1 MLRQLTLLPSSAPQR
16 FCGLLLLILTLGL
29 PIPTLAQTLT
39 VQNGGTVEVSNGG
52 TWDLHGATA
61 NLGGTGNTASIR
73 ETNGARFAG
82 GTLTAIRT
90 LNAPTSADPAGLGIE
105 ITASANLGDVT
116 VTRGHA
122 VQTAPNG
129 NASIRRYYDLSPSQN
144 NVGLN
149 ATLAVSYNDA
159 ELNGRSEA
167 ELAFFKSTDG
177 GSTWSEKGV
186 DGRDATANT
195 VTLGGVASLS
205 RWTLGSE
212 LAPLPVEWVQFDA
225 AVEASGPEGRVRLT
239 WQTAAETNN
248 AGFEVQR
255 RRTDASG
262 QASWTKVGFVDGAG
276 TTVEPQTYAFTD
288 TDLPYAADVLSY
300 RLRQVDVDGTGHLSA
315 PVRIERTVEKLE
327 LLATYP
333 NPAQNRATVRFAVPR
348 RQNVTLRLYDVLGRR
363 VQTVA
368 SGPQEGR
375 ATMQIGLSAHP
386 SGIYFLQ
393 LVAGGKT
400 RTQPLT
406 IAR

>member
-1 MLRQLTLLPSSAPQR
+1 MLQSEPNSAIIDSGKVWTLFLAVSIFFSLPA
-16 FCGLLLLILTLGL
+16 T
-29 PIPTLAQTLT
+29 AQTMSI
-39 VQNGGTVEVSNGG
+39 QNGGTVEVNNGG
-52 TWDLHGATA
+52 TWNLQGTTVD
-61 NLGGTGNTASIR
+61 LGGVGSTASIN
-73 ETNGARFAG
+73 ETSGGRLAG
-82 GTLTAIRT
+82 GPLTATRA
-90 LNAPTSADPAGLGIE
+90 LNSPSSADPAGLGIA
-105 ITASANLGDVT
+105 ITTSADLGDVT

-129 NASIRRYYDLSPSQN
+129 NASIRRYYDLSPSQTN
-144 NVGLN
+144 SGLD
-149 ATLAVSYNDA
+149 AELTFSYADA
-159 ELNGRSEA
+159 ELNGRTESEL
-167 ELAFFKSTDG
+167 EFFKSTDG
-177 GSTWSEKGV
+177 GSTWSEEGL
-186 DGRDATANT
+186 DSQDTSGNT
-195 VTLGGVASLS
+195 VTLGGIESLS

-212 LAPLPVEWVQFDA
+212 SSPLPVDLIAFEG
-225 AVEASGPEGRVRLT
+225 AVTDQGVTLT
-239 WQTAAETNN
+239 WRTATETNN

-262 QASWTKVGFVDGAG
+262 EASWTEVGFVDGAG
-276 TTVEPQTYAFTD
+276 TTIEPQTYAFTD
-288 TDLPYAADVLSY
+288 TDLPYAADALSY
-300 RLRQVDVDGTGHLSA
+300 RLRQADVDGTGYVSA
-315 PVRIERTVEKLE
+315 PVRIERTVETLE

-375 ATMQIGLSAHP
+375 ATMQIGLSDHP
-386 SGIYFLQ
+386 SGTYFLQ

>member
-1 MLRQLTLLPSSAPQR
+1 MLQSEPNSAIIDSGKVWTLFLAVSIFFSLPA
-16 FCGLLLLILTLGL
+16 T
-29 PIPTLAQTLT
+29 AQTMS
-39 VQNGGTVEVSNGG
+39 VQNGGTVEVNNGG
-52 TWDLHGATA
+52 TWNLQGTTVD
-61 NLGGTGNTASIR
+61 LGGVGSTASIN
-73 ETNGARFAG
+73 ETSGGRLAG
-82 GTLTAIRT
+82 GPLTATRA
-90 LNAPTSADPAGLGIE
+90 LNSPSSADPAGLGIA
-105 ITASANLGDVT
+105 ITTSADLGDVT

-129 NASIRRYYDLSPSQN
+129 NASIRRYYDLSPSQTN
-144 NVGLN
+144 SGLD
-149 ATLAVSYNDA
+149 AELTFSYADA
-159 ELNGRSEA
+159 ELNGRTESEL
-167 ELAFFKSTDG
+167 EFFKSTDG
-177 GSTWSEKGV
+177 GSTWSEEGL
-186 DGRDATANT
+186 DSQDTSGNT
-195 VTLGGVASLS
+195 VTLGGIESLS

-212 LAPLPVEWVQFDA
+212 SSPLPVDLIAFEG
-225 AVEASGPEGRVRLT
+225 AVTDQGVTLT
-239 WQTAAETNN
+239 WRTATETNN

-262 QASWTKVGFVDGAG
+262 EASWTEVGFVDGAG
-276 TTVEPQTYAFTD
+276 TTIEPQTYAFTD
-288 TDLPYAADVLSY
+288 TDLPYAADALSY
-300 RLRQVDVDGTGHLSA
+300 RLRQADVDGTGYVSA
-315 PVRIERTVEKLE
+315 PVRIERTVETLE

-375 ATMQIGLSAHP
+375 ATMQIGLSDHP
-386 SGIYFLQ
+386 SGTYFLQ

>member
-16 FCGLLLLILTLGL
+16 FCGLLLLVLTLGL

-39 VQNGGTVEVSNGG
+39 VQNGGTVEISNGG

-73 ETNGARFAG
+73 ETDGARFAG

-116 VTRGHA
+116 VTRGHTI
-122 VQTAPNG
+122 QTAPNG
-129 NASIRRYYDLSPSQN
+129 NASIRRYYDLSPSQTN
-144 NVGLN
+144 SGLS
-149 ATLAVSYNDA
+149 AELTFTYNDA
-159 ELNGRSEA
+159 ELNGRPESEL
-167 ELAFFKSTDG
+167 EFFKSTDG
-177 GSTWSEKGV
+177 GASWSEEGF
-186 DGRDATANT
+186 DSRDANANT
-195 VTLGGVASLS
+195 VTLNGIESLS

-212 LAPLPVEWVQFDA
+212 SSPLPVDLIAFEG
-225 AVEASGPEGRVRLT
+225 AVTDQGVTLT
-239 WQTAAETNN
+239 WRTATETNN

-262 QASWTKVGFVDGAG
+262 EASWTEVGFVDGAG
-276 TTVEPQTYAFTD
+276 TTIEPQTYAFTD
-288 TDLPYAADVLSY
+288 TDLPYAADALSY
-300 RLRQVDVDGTGHLSA
+300 RLRQADVDGTGYVSA
-315 PVRIERTVEKLE
+315 PVRIERTVETLE

-375 ATMQIGLSAHP
+375 TTMQIGLSDHP
-386 SGIYFLQ
+386 SGTYFLQ